1 MQVRNG
7 LSIHNQDLTSQPVS
21 FLTNCLNGK
30 TNFLNGDNFK
40 CAKLRQYKEHLC
52 VLHPDS
58 LVDSVLSHLLPS
70 SCLPLLIQTLS
81 LAPILSLSLS
91 QWVFFLNPL
100 RVSHLLQSFTPAYF
114 AMYLLRI
121 EIFYITQYTQP
132 YQYTYTLVQYFYTIY
147 GNESCHY

>member
-70 SCLPLLIQTLS
+70 SCLPLLIPALS
-81 LAPILSLSLS
+81 SAPILSLSLS
-91 QWVFFLNPL
+91 LFLGVLSEPFESKPSIIALYPCILRNVFPKNRDLLHN
-100 RVSHLLQSFTPAYF
+100 RVHL
-114 AMYLLRI
+114 AMSVHIYTGTVLLHNLW
-121 EIFYITQYTQP
+121 Q
-132 YQYTYTLVQYFYTIY
+132 
-147 GNESCHY
+147 